1 MVKVQILDLYGIIC
15 KVASKVYKSRGLAS
29 KHKGVYSSSPKKT
42 LTGNQESPQTLKRSG
57 RLLRVF
63 ISSSVNDQPLSWKL
77 PSILEAVTD
86 LGMTEVPRWRP
97 HMRLL
102 TGVSLGL
109 IDRDLTLNLQDLSS
123 GLALALGN
131 LLQCLVVGKR
141 RVGGAEAGVG
151 SAVDALL
158 LAVVDELGGGVVGV
172 KLDLVDGGDGLARL
186 ILEEDL
192 EVLNGEVG
200 DTDVLD
206 AARGRQL
213 LELSP
218 VSV

>member
-1 MVKVQILDLYGIIC
+1 VQNQSFGICVVSSVRGHQKV
-15 KVASKVYKSRGLAS
+15 SEKSWLAS
-29 KHKGVYSSSPKKT
+29 KLEGIYSSSPKKT

-97 HMRLL
+97 HMRLF
-102 TGVSLGL
+102 TVVSLSLGS
-109 IDRDLTLNLQDLSS
+109 RDLVSNLQDLSS
-123 GLALALGN
+123 GLALALSN

-141 RVGGAEAGVG
+141 RVGRAEAGVG

-158 LAVVDELGGGVVGV
+158 LAVVDELGGRVVGV
-172 KLDLVDGGDGLARL
+172 KLDLVDGGDGLAGL
-186 ILEEDL
+186 VLEENL
-192 EVLNGEVG
+192 EVLDGEVG

-206 AARGRQL
+206 AAR
-213 LELSP
+213 
-218 VSV
+218 

>member
-1 MVKVQILDLYGIIC
+1 
-15 KVASKVYKSRGLAS
+15 
-29 KHKGVYSSSPKKT
+29 
-42 LTGNQESPQTLKRSG
+42 
-57 RLLRVF
+57 
-63 ISSSVNDQPLSWKL
+63 
-77 PSILEAVTD
+77 
-86 LGMTEVPRWRP
+86 
-97 HMRLL
+97 MRLL
-102 TGVSLGL
+102 TGVSLSL
-109 IDRDLTLNLQDLSS
+109 INRSMAFDLQDLSS

-131 LLQCLVVGKR
+131 LLQGLVVGKR

-172 KLDLVDGGDGLARL
+172 KLDLVDGGNGLAGL
-186 ILEEDL
+186 VLEEDL
-192 EVLNGEVG
+192 EVLDGEVG

-206 AARGRQL
+206 AARGGQL

>member
-1 MVKVQILDLYGIIC
+1 
-15 KVASKVYKSRGLAS
+15 
-29 KHKGVYSSSPKKT
+29 
-42 LTGNQESPQTLKRSG
+42 
-57 RLLRVF
+57 
-63 ISSSVNDQPLSWKL
+63 
-77 PSILEAVTD
+77 
-86 LGMTEVPRWRP
+86 
-97 HMRLL
+97 MRLL